1 MKKLVLSLLVLFF
14 ASNCAWSK
22 STNTVEFPAADGLV
36 ISADLYAPHA
46 KDAPFIVLFHQAGW
60 SRGEYKEIAPKLNA
74 MGFNCMAVDQRSG
87 GKINGV
93 VNQTNLRAKKAKKGT
108 SYVDAM
114 VDVEAAIAYVKEKQK
129 PKKLIIWGSSY
140 SSALV
145 LRYAGTHPGAVDGV
159 LSFAPGEYFEKLGK
173 SKTWIQ
179 DAAKNIDGPVFITSA
194 KAEKS
199 NWENIYGAIKSKD
212 KSSFLPTGDGQHG
225 SRALWKKFPEHKN
238 YWAAV
243 STFLEGFKKH

>member
-1 MKKLVLSLLVLFF
+1 MFAPHLF
-14 ASNCAWSK
+14 APHCAWSK
-22 STNTVEFPAADGLV
+22 STKPIEFKAADGLTL
-36 ISADLYAPHA
+36 SADLYAPHA
-46 KDAPFIVLFHQAGW
+46 KEAPFIVLFHQAGW

-93 VNQTNLRAKKAKKGT
+93 VNQTNLRAKKLKKGT

-114 VDVEAAIAYVKEKQK
+114 ADVEAAIAYVKEKQK

-159 LSFAPGEYFEKLGK
+159 LSFAPGEYFEKLGQ

-179 DAAKNIDGPVFITSA
+179 DAAKDIEVPVFITSA

-199 NWENIYGAIKSKD
+199 NWANIYNSIKSKD

-225 SRALWKKFPEHKN
+225 SRALWKKFPDHKN
-238 YWAAV
+238 YWEAV
-243 STFLEGFKKH
+243 TTFLKRFKTH